1 MERAGGERPV
11 TVTNGSGV
19 VVIGDGNRIG
29 SPEAPAVRSAYRE
42 QVRRIAPAEL
52 VDREA
57 ELAELAAFCLADSGP
72 AYAWWRAEAWAGKT
86 ALLSWFALDPPPGVR
101 IVPFFITARLGA
113 QNDVAAYVDV
123 VLEQLAELAGEG
135 LPALLTAATREAHLL
150 RLYAS
155 AAAACAARGERLV
168 LLVDGLDEDRGVTT
182 GPDAHSIASL
192 LPYDLRVIVSGR
204 LNPPLPA
211 DVPDD
216 HPLRDPAA
224 VRILSPSPK
233 ARAIRAEA
241 ERELKRLLEAGG
253 LPYELLGL
261 LTAAGGGLTADDLA
275 ELTGEVPYRV
285 KDVLRTGPGRT
296 FAVRGEAYLL
306 AHEELV
312 VGARDMLGR
321 RVLGQRR
328 ATLHAWAEEWRA
340 GGWPDGTP
348 DYLLHGYFPMLRTAG
363 DLDRML
369 ACALDEVRH
378 DRLQEETGG
387 VAEALAEVRA
397 TGEAVLEHGD
407 RAGLVATM
415 LRLGFRRGELTR
427 RAGDIPVELAAAWA
441 AAGRID
447 RATALVRSE
456 GRLETVHGL
465 CAVAC
470 RLLEAGDR
478 STADELVTEAEGLVL
493 AEGNRSDQELLTR
506 YLVPALLTLG
516 ELDRAERRVRAVESD
531 MERGRL
537 LPPLLDALC
546 AAGQYERAVAL
557 TEERNFLLRVAAVAR
572 VAGALAAADRA
583 GEAEQLVRE
592 AVARDP
598 HVAVALLL
606 DGSRAL
612 RAAGHEERADV
623 LRSEALAAIG
633 AAPSDH
639 WLFETV
645 RALAA
650 TGEFEHLDRW
660 SREQFPGPQTGR
672 WGREYAE
679 AGAWDR
685 ARKAAAEMPGATG
698 EWILRQVAD
707 GLVEAGHLD
716 EAEAV
721 MEQSESLATVQL
733 RLKLGKA
740 RLRAGDLEG
749 AGAVVD
755 RLAGEWH
762 ADLLAAYARAL
773 CHAGRRERTQALLDG
788 GRKGAVVRVG
798 IADALLDA
806 GDPEAARELLV
817 AAERTLRAP
826 GPEASAEALLGVVR
840 ELAGVGRTEE
850 ARSLLAVAERNGADE
865 ALGFVS
871 ALVAVGEV
879 DRAEELAAGWAPWT
893 ETVIGARLAEGDF
906 DAVVRLARN
915 GGLSSGRNLTVAV
928 RGLADVGAWDQAALL
943 GREGSSYDQ
952 DLMSLIVVAGMA
964 RDGRAH
970 EAAHRFAGVGTFRT
984 GGVGVT
990 FLPDRVRALLAL
1002 GRREEAVRLVGLARV
1017 EAAPSSPATQAQYL
1031 AEALVVL
1038 GDYEEACRHARETDP
1053 RNAEGLL
1060 LSVAGD
1066 LVREGAHE
1074 EAARLLAGLHFSGLR
1089 CAAVYADL
1097 ARVHPDPVRAREC
1110 AALALH
1116 LGSWPDVLPA
1126 VLHCDPGVLPLVLD
1140 EADRLRRA
1148 LEV

>member
-1 MERAGGERPV
+1 M
-11 TVTNGSGV
+11 
-19 VVIGDGNRIG
+19 
-29 SPEAPAVRSAYRE
+29 
-42 QVRRIAPAEL
+42 RRIAPVEL
-52 VDREA
+52 IGREE
-57 ELAELAAFCLADSGP
+57 ELAELGDFCRAGTG
-72 AYAWWRAEAWAGKT
+72 YVWWRAEAWAGKT
-86 ALLSWFALDPPPGVR
+86 ALMASLALDPPPGVR

-113 QNDVAAYVDV
+113 QNDVVAYVDV

-150 RLYAS
+150 RLYRS
-155 AAAACAARGERLV
+155 AAGACAARGERLV

-182 GPDAHSIASL
+182 GPDAHSIAAL
-192 LPYDLRVIVSGR
+192 LPYDLPVVVAGR

-211 DVPDD
+211 DVPED
-216 HPLRDPAA
+216 HPLRDPAI
-224 VRILSPSPK
+224 VRVLAPSPK
-233 ARAIRAEA
+233 ARAIRTEA
-241 ERELKRLLEAGG
+241 ERELKHLLRDGG
-253 LPYELLGL
+253 LPYDLLAL

-285 KDVLRTGPGRT
+285 RDVLRTGPGRT
-296 FAVRGEAYLL
+296 FALRGDAYLL
-306 AHEELV
+306 AHEELA
-312 VGARDMLGR
+312 VGAREMLGL
-321 RVLGQRR
+321 RVLEQRR
-328 ATLHAWAEEWRA
+328 ETLYAWAEEWRA
-340 GGWPDGTP
+340 RGWPDGTP

-387 VAEALAEVRA
+387 VGEALAELRA
-397 TGEAVLEHGD
+397 VGEAVLERGD

-465 CAVAC
+465 CAVAR

-478 STADELVTEAEGLVL
+478 TTAAELVTEAEGLVL
-493 AEGNRSDQELLTR
+493 AEGNRSDRELLTR
-506 YLVPALLTLG
+506 YLVPVLLAAG
-516 ELDRAERRVRAVESD
+516 ELDRAERHVRAVESA

-546 AAGQYERAVAL
+546 AAGQYERAAAL
-557 TEERNFLLRVAAVAR
+557 TVERNFLIRIAAVAR

-583 GEAEQLVRE
+583 GEAEHLVRE
-592 AVARDP
+592 AAARDP
-598 HVAVALLL
+598 HVGVALLL

-612 RAAGHEERADV
+612 RAAGHEERADG
-623 LRSEALAAIG
+623 LRSEALAGIG
-633 AAPSDH
+633 TAPSDH
-639 WLFETV
+639 WLFETA

-650 TGEFEHLDRW
+650 AGEFEHLDRW
-660 SREQFPGPQTGR
+660 SRERFPEPWPGR
-672 WGREYAE
+672 WGREFAE
-679 AGAWDR
+679 AGAWER
-685 ARKAAAEMPGATG
+685 ARKAATEMAGATG
-698 EWILRQVAD
+698 EQILRQVAD
-707 GLVEAGHLD
+707 GLVEAGRLD

-721 MEQSESLATVQL
+721 MEESESLPTVQL

-740 RLRAGDLEG
+740 RLSAGDLDG
-749 AGAVVD
+749 AGTVVD

-762 ADLLAAYARAL
+762 ADLLAEYARAL
-773 CHAGRRERTQALLDG
+773 CRAGLRERAQALLDG

-806 GDPEAARELLV
+806 GDPEAAKELLV
-817 AAERTLRAP
+817 TAERTLRAP
-826 GPEASAEALLGVVR
+826 GPEAAAEVLLGVAR
-840 ELAGVGRTEE
+840 ALAGVGRREE

-865 ALGFVS
+865 GPGFVS

-879 DRAEELAAGWAPWT
+879 DRAEELATDGSLWMEP
-893 ETVIGARLAEGDF
+893 VIGARLAEGDF

-915 GGLSSGRNLTVAV
+915 GGLRSGRTLTVAV
-928 RGLADVGAWDQAALL
+928 RGLAEARAWDQALLL

-952 DLMSLIVVAGMA
+952 DLMSLIVAAGMA

-970 EAAHRFAGVGTFRT
+970 EAAHRLAGVGAARA

-1002 GRREEAVRLVGLARV
+1002 GRREEAERLVGSARS
-1017 EAAPSSPATQAQYL
+1017 EAAPLPPTAQTEYV

-1038 GDYEEACRHARETDP
+1038 GDYEGACRHAREADP
-1053 RNAEGLL
+1053 RNAEQLL
-1060 LSVAGD
+1060 LYVAAD

-1074 EAARLLAGLHFSGLR
+1074 EADRLLAGLHFSGLR

-1097 ARVHPDPVRAREC
+1097 ARAHPDPVRAREC
-1110 AALALH
+1110 TALALH
-1116 LGSWPDVLPA
+1116 LGSWSDVLPA
-1126 VLHCDPGVLPLVLD
+1126 VLHRAPETVPLVLE
-1140 EADRLRRA
+1140 EAERLRRA

>member
-1 MERAGGERPV
+1 M
-11 TVTNGSGV
+11 
-19 VVIGDGNRIG
+19 
-29 SPEAPAVRSAYRE
+29 
-42 QVRRIAPAEL
+42 
-52 VDREA
+52 
-57 ELAELAAFCLADSGP
+57 
-72 AYAWWRAEAWAGKT
+72 
-86 ALLSWFALDPPPGVR
+86 
-101 IVPFFITARLGA
+101 
-113 QNDVAAYVDV
+113 
-123 VLEQLAELAGEG
+123 
-135 LPALLTAATREAHLL
+135 
-150 RLYAS
+150 
-155 AAAACAARGERLV
+155 
-168 LLVDGLDEDRGVTT
+168 TT

-241 ERELKRLLEAGG
+241 ERELKRLLEAAWTPVRAPG
-253 LPYELLGL
+253 P
-261 LTAAGGGLTADDLA
+261 ADWPPHGGLTADDLA

-612 RAAGHEERADV
+612 RAMRPRGAGGRAPLRGAGGHRRGAERP
-623 LRSEALAAIG
+623 LA
-633 AAPSDH
+633 
-639 WLFETV
+639 V
-645 RALAA
+645 R
-650 TGEFEHLDRW
+650 D
-660 SREQFPGPQTGR
+660 
-672 WGREYAE
+672 
-679 AGAWDR
+679 
-685 ARKAAAEMPGATG
+685 
-698 EWILRQVAD
+698 
-707 GLVEAGHLD
+707 
-716 EAEAV
+716 
-721 MEQSESLATVQL
+721 
-733 RLKLGKA
+733 
-740 RLRAGDLEG
+740 G
-749 AGAVVD
+749 AGAGRHGRV
-755 RLAGEWH
+755 
-762 ADLLAAYARAL
+762 RAPRPL
-773 CHAGRRERTQALLDG
+773 VP
-788 GRKGAVVRVG
+788 GAVSGAADRPVGQGVRRG
-798 IADALLDA
+798 RCL
-806 GDPEAARELLV
+806 G
-817 AAERTLRAP
+817 P
-826 GPEASAEALLGVVR
+826 GPE
-840 ELAGVGRTEE
+840 GRRRD
-850 ARSLLAVAERNGADE
+850 ARS
-865 ALGFVS
+865 
-871 ALVAVGEV
+871 
-879 DRAEELAAGWAPWT
+879 DR
-893 ETVIGARLAEGDF
+893 
-906 DAVVRLARN
+906 
-915 GGLSSGRNLTVAV
+915 
-928 RGLADVGAWDQAALL
+928 
-943 GREGSSYDQ
+943 
-952 DLMSLIVVAGMA
+952 
-964 RDGRAH
+964 
-970 EAAHRFAGVGTFRT
+970 
-984 GGVGVT
+984 
-990 FLPDRVRALLAL
+990 
-1002 GRREEAVRLVGLARV
+1002 
-1017 EAAPSSPATQAQYL
+1017 
-1031 AEALVVL
+1031 
-1038 GDYEEACRHARETDP
+1038 
-1053 RNAEGLL
+1053 
-1060 LSVAGD
+1060 
-1066 LVREGAHE
+1066 
-1074 EAARLLAGLHFSGLR
+1074 
-1089 CAAVYADL
+1089 
-1097 ARVHPDPVRAREC
+1097 
-1110 AALALH
+1110 
-1116 LGSWPDVLPA
+1116 
-1126 VLHCDPGVLPLVLD
+1126 
-1140 EADRLRRA
+1140 
-1148 LEV
+1148 